1 MLEYFLMFLLDLG
14 DVEDALR
21 LVNSFDEFNL
31 SLHNNPWRMP
41 PEAVVEQG
49 LPAVKSYL
57 LDVQQ
62 AKAVGGH
69 IMSLQLLKLVL
80 VGSSGAGKTRC
91 VFKIYSIPTRK
102 LNTRTGISRWEIVW
116 LLFL

>member
-1 MLEYFLMFLLDLG
+1 M
-14 DVEDALR
+14 
-21 LVNSFDEFNL
+21 NSFDEFNL

-57 LDVQQ
+57 LDVER
-62 AKAVGGH
+62 AKGH

-80 VGSSGAGKTRC
+80 VGSSGAGKTRS
-91 VFKIYSIPTRK
+91 VFHFFSSFSYFICFSFD
-102 LNTRTGISRWEIVW
+102 S
-116 LLFL
+116 